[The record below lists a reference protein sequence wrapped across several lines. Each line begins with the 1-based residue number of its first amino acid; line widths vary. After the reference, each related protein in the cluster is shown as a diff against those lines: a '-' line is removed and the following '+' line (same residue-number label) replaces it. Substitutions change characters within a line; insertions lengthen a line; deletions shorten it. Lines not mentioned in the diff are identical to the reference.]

1 MPQDLTG
8 EGEGAGA
15 GPVLPTQLALGV
27 YAAAGPDSVF
37 TGGGPTRPPHTH
49 LCSQDSLSCFC
60 QPPQADRKDLEFC

>member
-27 YAAAGPDSVF
+27 CAAAGPDSVF
-37 TGGGPTRPPHTH
+37 TGGWPYPSTSHSPLQPGQPLLLLSAPTG
-49 LCSQDSLSCFC
+49 
-60 QPPQADRKDLEFC
+60 